1 MGSMTPGRFVTITA
15 FAASVGCGAD
25 TATQPYD
32 VSRQTQAQHRVEPA
46 AESSAVVAVP
56 QSPADRNIRRELNL
70 AIARDPDLKAGEIS
84 FIVTNGDVNVTG
96 VVQTEAAREK
106 INELA
111 LGIPGVKSVA
121 NGLRVAP

>member
-1 MGSMTPGRFVTITA
+1 VTITA

-32 VSRQTQAQHRVEPA
+32 VSRQTQAQHRVESA

>member
-1 MGSMTPGRFVTITA
+1 VTITA

-32 VSRQTQAQHRVEPA
+32 VSRQTQVQHRVESA